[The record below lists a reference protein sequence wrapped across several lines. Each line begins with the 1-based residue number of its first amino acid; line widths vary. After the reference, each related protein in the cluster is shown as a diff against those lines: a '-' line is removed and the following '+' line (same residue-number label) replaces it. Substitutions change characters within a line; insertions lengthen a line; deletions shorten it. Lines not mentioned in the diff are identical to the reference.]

1 MKSTAKAS
9 WAGSMTEG
17 AGKIT
22 AGSGLFKDAPY
33 SAKGRFEGGAP
44 GTTPEELI
52 AAAHAA
58 CYTMALGFGLMR
70 AKIPAKSIE
79 TGCEV
84 EIVMGS
90 AGADITKS
98 ALTCKVEVPGADAA
112 NIDQAE
118 AIRRRVENLEA
129 GVEYADRLRVV
140 ARGAKPPHRS
150 AIQQI
155 EPARLDSAH
164 QLKGRRPEGL
174 GG

>member
-22 AGSGLFKDAPY
+22 VGSGLFKDAPY
-33 SAKGRFEGGAP
+33 SAKSRFEGGVP

-52 AAAHAA
+52 AAAHAG

-70 AKIPAKSIE
+70 AKMPAKSIE

-112 NIDQAE
+112 KVREIAE
-118 AIRRRVENLEA
+118 GAKKGCPVSKALA
-129 GVEYADRLRVV
+129 GVKDISLT
-140 ARGAKPPHRS
+140 
-150 AIQQI
+150 
-155 EPARLDSAH
+155 LDV
-164 QLKGRRPEGL
+164 KV
-174 GG
+174 